1 MKKINFENLRERN
14 EYQIDRFLGG
24 IQMEFTRLGKNYL
37 IKGSNG
43 VVVSE
48 EEKIKL
54 ENKELILQDIKSN
67 NCQGETTKKIKA
79 NNEKLKTI
87 NKKGT
92 KKSGKTVTKKE
103 TVNEP
108 IEEASEII

>member
-14 EYQIDRFLGG
+14 DYQIDQFLGG
-24 IQMEFTRLGKNYL
+24 IQMEFTKIGKNYL
-37 IKGSNG
+37 LKDSNG
-43 VVVSE
+43 VIVSE

-54 ENKELILQDIKSN
+54 ENKELILKDIKSN

-79 NNEKLKTI
+79 NNEKLNTI
-87 NKKGT
+87 KKGT
-92 KKSGKTVTKKE
+92 KKSGKTVAKKE

-108 IEEASEII
+108 ITETSETI